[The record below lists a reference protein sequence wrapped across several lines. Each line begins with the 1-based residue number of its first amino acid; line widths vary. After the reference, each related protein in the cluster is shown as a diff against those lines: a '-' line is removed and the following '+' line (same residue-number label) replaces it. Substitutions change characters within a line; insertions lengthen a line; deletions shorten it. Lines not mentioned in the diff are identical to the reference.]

1 MNLRLVAIPRIVT
14 AGETGDVAFD
24 ADTIGRRHKDQPEDF
39 DCAGSYSQRSE
50 QMLGLRSRQIA
61 EERKNLR
68 PTAAEDAVAGRHA
81 RLKFVVEFR
90 DCADVA
96 CLQAERLQNPDW
108 TSACLDEGIRDKEPR
123 LVRMVGRGN
132 PACAKWMTAAVSSP
146 SRQLFAA
153 RSMLPS
159 TEGEIALP

>member
-1 MNLRLVAIPRIVT
+1 LSGEGPLFAVSSLVTDMNLRLVAIPRIVA

-50 QMLGLRSRQIA
+50 QTCRPKAELLGLRSRQIA

-108 TSACLDEGIRDKEPR
+108 TSTTLADLLTLLFLADAGSA
-123 LVRMVGRGN
+123 VRTSLR
-132 PACAKWMTAAVSSP
+132 T
-146 SRQLFAA
+146 
-153 RSMLPS
+153 
-159 TEGEIALP
+159 